1 MDIQSKKRAG
11 SAAHKLRER
20 VKELSCLYEISQL
33 SSRPSA
39 SLPEILQ
46 GVADALP
53 AAWQRSDRVSARVT
67 LDHDEFCSGVT
78 MKPGCGRVE
87 PVIIRGEHRGTVAV
101 GYPSASPDSANA
113 FLEEEVQLLSEV
125 ARQVGLIVDRRE
137 TAAEQERLHAKLR
150 HADRLSTLGQLAA
163 GVAHELN
170 EPLSGILGF
179 AQLLDKTPA
188 LPEQAHQ
195 DIEKIKAATLHA
207 RDIIRHLM
215 MFARQTP
222 PSDTRV
228 NLNRLI
234 QESEAIWGARCLA
247 AGVQLDY
254 ALNENLPE
262 IVAGDRQLQQVV
274 TNLAVNAIQA
284 MPDGGTLRIE
294 TMRDGGWLLLC
305 VKDTGIG
312 IAPELLPRLF
322 DPFFTTKDIDEGSG
336 LGLSVVHGIVAG
348 HEGTISFES
357 TPGSG
362 TAVTVQ
368 LPLHRPPT
376 HGEPDEKI

>member
-1 MDIQSKKRAG
+1 MDIQSKKGAG
-11 SAAHKLRER
+11 RTAHKLRER
-20 VKELSCLYEISQL
+20 VKELSCLYGIAQL
-33 SSRPSA
+33 SSRSVA

-46 GVADALP
+46 GVADVLP
-53 AAWQRSDRVSARVT
+53 AAWQRPDSVSARVT
-67 LDHDEFCSGVT
+67 LDNDEFCSG
-78 MKPGCGRVE
+78 MPMSPGCGRVE
-87 PVIIRGEHRGTVAV
+87 PVIVRGECRGSVAV
-101 GYPSASPDSANA
+101 GYPSAPSDSASS

-188 LPEQAHQ
+188 LPDQAHK

-215 MFARQTP
+215 IFARQTP
-222 PSDTRV
+222 PRDTRA
-228 NLNRLI
+228 NLNRII
-234 QESEAIWGARCLA
+234 QESEAIWGVRCSA
-247 AGVQLDY
+247 AGVHLDY
-254 ALNENLPE
+254 ALNEKIPE
-262 IVAGDRQLQQVV
+262 IVADDRQLQQVV

-294 TMRDGGWLLLC
+294 TVRDGEWLLLR

-312 IAPELLPRLF
+312 IAPEFLPRLF

-336 LGLSVVHGIVAG
+336 LGLSVVHGIVTG
-348 HEGTISFES
+348 HGGTISFDS
-357 TPGSG
+357 TPRSG
-362 TAVTVQ
+362 TAVTVR

-376 HGEPDEKI
+376 HGEPHD